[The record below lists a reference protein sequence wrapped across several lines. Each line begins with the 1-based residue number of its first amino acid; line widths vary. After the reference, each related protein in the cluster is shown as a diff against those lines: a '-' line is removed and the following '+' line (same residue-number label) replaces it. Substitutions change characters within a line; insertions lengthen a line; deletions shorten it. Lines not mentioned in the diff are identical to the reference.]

1 MRFVLASHNKGKL
14 AEMQAILGELGVE
27 VVIPSDV
34 GVDVDVEE
42 TGTTFAENA
51 ALKANAVMA
60 ASGLPAIADDSGLC
74 VDWLQGAPGVYSA
87 RYGGLDSD
95 PERCRLLLSNMR
107 GATNRAAHFHTGHR
121 LRLPQRGHADGGG
134 GLRRDHCLC
143 AYGRRRVWV
152 RPCVL
157 RAVPAKDLRPAD
169 GGGEERHFPPGQCP
183 AGLCRGTENVFGEAM
198 IWN

>member
-27 VVIPSDV
+27 VVMPSDV

-51 ALKANAVMA
+51 ALKANAIMA

-87 RYGGLDSD
+87 RYAGEGHNSD
-95 PERCRLLLSNMR
+95 DNNKKLLREMKKIPDER
-107 GATNRAAHFHTGHR
+107 RAARFVCSICAVFGDDDIVQCEGACEGTIARR
-121 LRLPQRGHADGGG
+121 LHGQNGFGYDPLFMVGERSFAELDG
-134 GLRRDHCLC
+134 
-143 AYGRRRVWV
+143 
-152 RPCVL
+152 
-157 RAVPAKDLRPAD
+157 PAKDAISHRGRALAALYEKLKDRKE
-169 GGGEERHFPPGQCP
+169 GE
-183 AGLCRGTENVFGEAM
+183 
-198 IWN
+198 

>member
-27 VVIPSDV
+27 VVMPSDV

-51 ALKANAVMA
+51 ALKANAIMA

-95 PERCRLLLSNMR
+95 PERCRLLLS
-107 GATNRAAHFHTGHR
+107 
-121 LRLPQRGHADGGG
+121 LPQRGHADGGG

-169 GGGEERHFPPGQCP
+169 GGGEERYFPPGQCP

>member
-27 VVIPSDV
+27 VVMPSDV

-51 ALKANAVMA
+51 ALKANAIMA

-74 VDWLQGAPGVYSA
+74 VDWLQGAP
-87 RYGGLDSD
+87 
-95 PERCRLLLSNMR
+95 
-107 GATNRAAHFHTGHR
+107 
-121 LRLPQRGHADGGG
+121 DGGG

>member
-60 ASGLPAIADDSGLC
+60 ASGIPALAG
-74 VDWLQGAPGVYSA
+74 GAWTPS
-87 RYGGLDSD
+87 
-95 PERCRLLLSNMR
+95 
-107 GATNRAAHFHTGHR
+107 TAA
-121 LRLPQRGHADGGG
+121 
-134 GLRRDHCLC
+134 
-143 AYGRRRVWV
+143 
-152 RPCVL
+152 
-157 RAVPAKDLRPAD
+157 PACI
-169 GGGEERHFPPGQCP
+169 PPGT
-183 AGLCRGTENVFGEAM
+183 AGWTATRSAAGCC
-198 IWN
+198 

>member
-27 VVIPSDV
+27 VVMPSDV

-51 ALKANAVMA
+51 ALKANAIMA

-87 RYGGLDSD
+87 RYGGLNSD
-95 PERCRLLLSNMR
+95 QERCRLLLHVVDVSGSEGRNPIEDFEQINSELFLYSEELASR
-107 GATNRAAHFHTGHR
+107 PQIVAAPRT
-121 LRLPQRGHADGGG
+121 
-134 GLRRDHCLC
+134 
-143 AYGRRRVWV
+143 GRRIST
-152 RPCVL
+152 RPSS
-157 RAVPAKDLRPAD
+157 APSPT
-169 GGGEERHFPPGQCP
+169 
-183 AGLCRGTENVFGEAM
+183 GTR
-198 IWN
+198 

>member
-27 VVIPSDV
+27 VVMPSDV

-74 VDWLQGAPGVYSA
+74 IDAMNGEPGVYSA
-87 RYGGLDSD
+87 RYYGEDTPYEEKNRRIIETLDGVV
-95 PERCRLLLSNMR
+95 EEKRTARFV
-107 GATNRAAHFHTGHR
+107 AHIT
-121 LRLPQRGHADGGG
+121 
-134 GLRRDHCLC
+134 
-143 AYGRRRVWV
+143 
-152 RPCVL
+152 CVL
-157 RAVPAKDLRPAD
+157 SPEQILDCEGVCEGTIGLAPAGEGGFGYDPIFYVGDKSFAQLDGEAKDAVS
-169 GGGEERHFPPGQCP
+169 H
-183 AGLCRGTENVFGEAM
+183 RGKALAKLYEQLKKLQEN
-198 IWN
+198 